1 MVEGEGGMKGGGLL
15 RLVPE
20 HGKGGGEEVGGVP

>member
-1 MVEGEGGMKGGGLL
+1 MVEGGEGGGGLL